1 MKIEELLAWAVEQG
15 ASDIFAT
22 AGKLPRLRVNTGLLV
37 IDGCDPM
44 SDEEICSFRRS
55 VLGERREADYSRNG
69 SADAPH
75 EQSEMRFRI
84 NFFDTFGG
92 PAMVVRSIKTG
103 NECTFDKY
111 SLPADVFTQLGELK
125 RGIVLVT
132 GSTGSGKST
141 TLSALINY
149 INSTRSCH
157 ILTLEDP
164 IEYIHNDNMSYI
176 SQRDVSGV
184 EGGFESALRHALREN
199 PDVIVIGELRDTE
212 TVSTAISAALTGH
225 LVLATVHTL
234 DAISTVERIIN
245 MFPEIKQEQVA
256 GSVAIALEAV
266 VSQRLLPTAENSG
279 MVPAFEILLGT
290 AAVRKYISRQ
300 EYGELERCLRA
311 YAHLGMRS
319 FNDSLYELARRNMV
333 TWDVAMQYS
342 DNPDE
347 LKLMHSG
354 ITSGKTQSTESIYSA
369 EAAKSGQV
377 DMHDIFRA
385 AVRANASDILITG
398 GIPPQLKVAG
408 TFAPL
413 DLPPLDGNDAEHL
426 IHSLLNRRQKVQLE
440 EKRDIDLAISVKIP
454 SASMFKEK
462 EMRRFRINIFH
473 QRGQLALVARLVSEQ
488 IPSPEELGLP
498 AILKELVQR
507 KQGLFLVTG
516 PTGSGK
522 STTLASLIQFINNS
536 SPRHII
542 SIEDPIEYVFT
553 NNCCLIEQREIGK
566 DAVDFHS
573 GLRSAMRQAPDI
585 IMVGEMRDQET
596 ISAALSAAETGHLVM
611 GTLHSNNAMQTI
623 ERIIDTF
630 PEGQQN
636 QIRQQFAG
644 SVLGVVS
651 QRLIP
656 RRDKAGERIA
666 AFEVMTG
673 SLAVRAII
681 RDKKTHQ
688 LVSVMESSQKDGMLT
703 MTHSLDELVKK
714 GIIDACDAKNYNTGT

>member
-1 MKIEELLAWAVEQG
+1 MRVEDLLAFAVEQG
-15 ASDIFAT
+15 ASDTFAT
-22 AGKLPRLRVNTGLLV
+22 AGKLPRMRVNTGLLV
-37 IDGCDPM
+37 LEGCDPM
-44 SDEEICSFRRS
+44 SEEEICSFRRS
-55 VLGERREADYSRNG
+55 VLGERREADYGRTG
-69 SADAPH
+69 SADASC
-75 EQSEMRFRI
+75 EQSGMRFRI
-84 NFFDTFGG
+84 NFFDTFNG

-111 SLPADVFTQLGELK
+111 SLPVDIFSQLGELK
-125 RGIVLVT
+125 RGLVLVT

-149 INSTRSCH
+149 INCTRSCH

-176 SQRDVSGV
+176 SQREVGGI
-184 EGGFESALRHALREN
+184 EGGFESALRDALREN
-199 PDVIVIGELRDTE
+199 PDVIVVGELRDTE

-234 DAISTVERIIN
+234 DAVSTIERIIN
-245 MFPEIKQEQVA
+245 MFPETKQEQIA
-256 GSVAIALEAV
+256 GSVAIAVEAV
-266 VSQRLLPTAENSG
+266 VSQRLLPTSGNTG
-279 MVPAFEILLGT
+279 MVPALEIMLGT
-290 AAVRKYISRQ
+290 DVVRKYIGRQ

-311 YAHLGMRS
+311 YSHLGMRS
-319 FNDSLYELARRNMV
+319 FNDSFYDLARRNIV
-333 TWDVAMQYS
+333 SWDVAMQYS

-347 LKLMHSG
+347 LKLMQSG
-354 ITSGKTQSTESIYSA
+354 ITSGKTESTESIYSA
-369 EAAKSGQV
+369 EAAKSGQI

-385 AVRANASDILITG
+385 AVRAKASDILVTG
-398 GIPPQLKVAG
+398 GTPPQLKVGG

-413 DLPPLDGNDAEHL
+413 DLPPLDGKDAEHL
-426 IHSLLNRRQKVQLE
+426 IHSLLSRRQKVQLE

-454 SASMFKEK
+454 AASLLKGE
-462 EMRRFRINIFH
+462 EMRRFRVNIFY
-473 QRGQLALVARLVSEQ
+473 QKGQLALVARLISEK
-488 IPSPEELGLP
+488 IPSPDALGLP
-498 AILKELVQR
+498 AILKDLVQR

-536 SPRHII
+536 STRHIV
-542 SIEDPIEYVFT
+542 SIEDPVEYVFT
-553 NNCCLIEQREIGK
+553 NNYCLIEQREIGK
-566 DAVDFHS
+566 DAIDFHT
-573 GLRSAMRQAPDI
+573 GLRAAMRQAPDI
-585 IMVGEMRDQET
+585 IMVGEMRDPET

-623 ERIIDTF
+623 ERIIDSF

-644 SVLGVVS
+644 SILGVVS

-666 AFEVMTG
+666 AFEIMTG
-673 SLAVRAII
+673 SLAVRALI
-681 RDKKTHQ
+681 RDNKTHQ
-688 LVSVMESSQKDGMLT
+688 LMSVMESSQKEGMVT
-703 MTHSLDELVKK
+703 MIRSLEELVKM
-714 GIIDACDAKNYNTGT
+714 GVIDASDAKNYDSGC